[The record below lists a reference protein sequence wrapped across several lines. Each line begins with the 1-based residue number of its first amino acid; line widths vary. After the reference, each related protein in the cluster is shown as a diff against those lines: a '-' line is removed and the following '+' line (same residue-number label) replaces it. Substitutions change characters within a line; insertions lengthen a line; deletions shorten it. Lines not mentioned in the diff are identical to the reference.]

1 MFQKLFLLHRSSN
14 ADLHVQILEKKVK
27 EQGARIEELEDGKST
42 MEKKL
47 LGKVGVIEEG
57 IAEMGTDNLTTRG
70 RIERGVDRIIL
81 QQDDKLQELSDNL
94 STFTC
99 AVLEVQTSD
108 LYRRV
113 QKQGDVVQ
121 SKDFFIGEL
130 GPFELLICPL
140 GESAASEG
148 HVSMFLGLKGK
159 KKHCLFTGT
168 VCVTD
173 TCPVAILAGKK
184 DIGGLTFTKQS
195 LAKSRGNPQLVSIDR
210 FKEAAN
216 IKITVTVEN
225 MQEVIN
231 LWDWS

>member
-1 MFQKLFLLHRSSN
+1 M
-14 ADLHVQILEKKVK
+14 QILEKKAK

-47 LGKVGVIEEG
+47 PGKVSVIEEG
-57 IAEMGTDNLTTRG
+57 IAGMGTDNLITRR
-70 RIERGVDRIIL
+70 RIGRGVDRIIEN
-81 QQDDKLQELSDNL
+81 QDESSGGLSDKLQELSDNL
-94 STFTC
+94 SRCTC
-99 AVLEVQTSD
+99 AVLEVKTSD

-121 SKDFFIGEL
+121 SKDFFSGEL